1 MLSQPVFK
9 NFVKQMKD
17 FIEEVFRI
25 FSFSKTLLQQTFKGD
40 SRVAGLK
47 LGRPSAV
54 IVLSHRVGG
63 RIEGSN
69 ERQRTLGLL
78 TGGMWGE
85 GEGQDQGDIQLP
97 GLSCWVAGGHLLR
110 EGRGS
115 RFRGPHH

>member
-25 FSFSKTLLQQTFKGD
+25 FSFSKTFLQQTFKGD

-54 IVLSHRVGG
+54 IVVSHTELV
-63 RIEGSN
+63 EGSRAVVKG
-69 ERQRTLGLL
+69 RQH
-78 TGGMWGE
+78 WA
-85 GEGQDQGDIQLP
+85 
-97 GLSCWVAGGHLLR
+97 C
-110 EGRGS
+110 
-115 RFRGPHH
+115 